1 VWGNGVLQW
10 AGEGVAY
17 GSAALVLLGTAAL
30 TTRYQRPQ
38 TAVTGRE
45 ERESIL

>member
-17 GSAALVLLGTAAL
+17 GSAALVLLGTAVLAS
-30 TTRYQRPQ
+30 RYHPTVR
-38 TAVTGRE
+38 V
-45 ERESIL
+45 ESRDHSR